1 MDSETEEGEEVDVI
15 LTHGGQ
21 QVSVKIPQPLLLT
34 STIARGP
41 FHQCGTA
48 RRVKVYRLEG
58 ESWIDNGT
66 GYCAGVYDE
75 VHDEALLVARV
86 EDSSALD
93 PPPPPSIQP
102 YYLIVSEDMDVDEHI
117 MLNTQV
123 VKEDVYQKQQ
133 DTLVVWTESD
143 GTDMA
148 LSFQEADG
156 CQEVWEFIT
165 EVQRHFHANQAAASA
180 AALSDS
186 PTPDAGSPTS
196 GGDLSQSNWGMEP
209 SLGKLEEIEQVLK
222 ETASKGPLAREKV
235 AEWLVR
241 ADYLRKLVPV
251 FQDAEDLE
259 NVEDLQCLCT
269 IMQTI
274 VMLNDSAIVET
285 IIQDDLFIDIAG
297 MFEYDPEF
305 PTLKASYRDYLR
317 NTARFKSVIDI
328 DDIKIVTKIHQVYR
342 LQYLKDVILA
352 RILDDA
358 MFSVLNSW
366 IFFHQVDIV
375 NYCSGSIPFLQ
386 RIFAVCE
393 PDSGETEEKKHDA
406 VFFLQSLCA
415 MGKQVQMPV
424 RVGLY
429 RSLTDHGVL
438 SLLEYGLF
446 ESGHQRVQN
455 AAAEMLMVLVE
466 FDPSIIRTHTLEQE
480 EKGQTTFVSRLSDV
494 LHAAKDLGFKAQ
506 MSEVMRTM
514 FDYPSPDSAPQSLNA
529 TAAAA
534 NRNKVDPDRFFAHL
548 YEADIDRLFG
558 PLKRLP
564 DYKTLEVATVR
575 YSVGPREHS
584 ALLAHLCE
592 LLCNCVLQHGFR
604 SQYYVITSEIA
615 VHVATL
621 LFAKEKHMKLAA
633 IKLFR
638 ACLASNNQFIN
649 RHFLK
654 HDIFGAILVLARR
667 ECQRDNLILSACI
680 EFFEHL
686 KKEKSK
692 IVMDHLVDRHYQDL
706 EVLSQ
711 NRFAGQCFSA
721 IFESARKPNAPQKGT
736 AGGTNEGERGADEEE
751 ADENAYF
758 DDSDDEEEPTLALA
772 GPASAARNKTTAAA
786 MSSSAPRLKSS
797 VASASVIPTPS
808 SVPSHSGSD
817 ISNSSSSGSVSVA
830 NTNVSADA
838 DADADAPLL
847 ALHSRVSEKRRRE
860 EAEEDDFGLERLA
873 KRTHADAQEGSEGAS
888 APKSMNLTRSSSVG
902 SGGGFILEDE
912 EQKEEAEAEAQPL
925 TPALASASASASA
938 PVSAPAS
945 VQPSKMTS
953 SGSNGGSGGKRISLG
968 LSSEATKRISA
979 SSASGSLEEVDT
991 SKDEDGDRDRD
1002 GEEAVSGTA
1011 ALLGEKS
1018 GVQGT

>member
-1 MDSETEEGEEVDVI
+1 
-15 LTHGGQ
+15 
-21 QVSVKIPQPLLLT
+21 
-34 STIARGP
+34 
-41 FHQCGTA
+41 
-48 RRVKVYRLEG
+48 
-58 ESWIDNGT
+58 
-66 GYCAGVYDE
+66 
-75 VHDEALLVARV
+75 
-86 EDSSALD
+86 
-93 PPPPPSIQP
+93 
-102 YYLIVSEDMDVDEHI
+102 
-117 MLNTQV
+117 
-123 VKEDVYQKQQ
+123 
-133 DTLVVWTESD
+133 
-143 GTDMA
+143 
-148 LSFQEADG
+148 
-156 CQEVWEFIT
+156 
-165 EVQRHFHANQAAASA
+165 
-180 AALSDS
+180 
-186 PTPDAGSPTS
+186 
-196 GGDLSQSNWGMEP
+196 
-209 SLGKLEEIEQVLK
+209 
-222 ETASKGPLAREKV
+222 
-235 AEWLVR
+235 
-241 ADYLRKLVPV
+241 
-251 FQDAEDLE
+251 
-259 NVEDLQCLCT
+259 
-269 IMQTI
+269 
-274 VMLNDSAIVET
+274 MLNDSAIVET

-328 DDIKIVTKIHQVYR
+328 EDIKIVTKIHQVYR

-375 NYCSGSIPFLQ
+375 NYCSSSIAFLQ
-386 RIFAVCE
+386 RVFAVCE
-393 PDSGETEEKKHDA
+393 PDSGEPEDKKHDA
-406 VFFLQSLCA
+406 VFFIQSLCA

-466 FDPSIIRTHTLEQE
+466 FDPSIIRSHTLDQE
-480 EKGQTTFVSRLSDV
+480 DKGQTTFVSRLSDV
-494 LHAAKDLGFKAQ
+494 LHAARDLGFKAQ
-506 MSEVMRTM
+506 MSEVLRTM

-529 TAAAA
+529 TTASA

-564 DYKTLEVATVR
+564 DYKTLDIATVR
-575 YSVGPREHS
+575 FSVGAREHS

-667 ECQRDNLILSACI
+667 ECHRDNLILSACI

-692 IVMDHLVDRHYQDL
+692 NVMDHLVERHYHDL

-721 IFESARKPNAPQKGT
+721 IFESARKTNALQKGAT
-736 AGGTNEGERGADEEE
+736 AGGGDEAEHAGEGKARQSSRSRAGSSTPTFNTSGLTTRKRLGVRNSDTSRRTATGGAGGGGFVRPAQGEEE
-751 ADENAYF
+751 ENENAYF
-758 DDSDDEEEPTLALA
+758 DDSDDEDDFATA
-772 GPASAARNKTTAAA
+772 GPSSAALPRSKTSSAAPRFKSSATTTATSAA
-786 MSSSAPRLKSS
+786 AAPSP
-797 VASASVIPTPS
+797 AP
-808 SVPSHSGSD
+808 
-817 ISNSSSSGSVSVA
+817 SSSSGGLAGIGMYLDDDEDDDEGGGGVESKDITVLPNGGSGGGTA
-830 NTNVSADA
+830 ADA
-838 DADADAPLL
+838 DPDAHAPLL
-847 ALHSRVSEKRRRE
+847 ALPSRASEKRRRE
-860 EAEEDDFGLERLA
+860 EAEEDELGLERLA
-873 KRTHADAQEGSEGAS
+873 KRSHADAAAVAQESTEGDS
-888 APKSMNLTRSSSVG
+888 AAAPSTLARSSSVG
-902 SGGGFILEDE
+902 SGGGFLLEDE
-912 EQKEEAEAEAQPL
+912 DEDETEAAVEARAHSPASLPAVAVAPFASEEDQSSATSQPQPL
-925 TPALASASASASA
+925 KKLPAVTAG
-938 PVSAPAS
+938 
-945 VQPSKMTS
+945 S
-953 SGSNGGSGGKRISLG
+953 SSSGGKRISLG
-968 LSSEATKRISA
+968 LSSEATKRIAAPGSLDPGNGNGNGNDRKKNEEGGEVA
-979 SSASGSLEEVDT
+979 ASGPDASAI
-991 SKDEDGDRDRD
+991 R
-1002 GEEAVSGTA
+1002 GEGEA
-1011 ALLGEKS
+1011 
-1018 GVQGT
+1018 QQQ